1 MWWLLPVIAIAG
13 AWYSAI
19 SLGFVP
25 PPNAKIIIKIHHGK
39 IRVTGGQLRA
49 QSGEFVTDIL
59 QQVNISTGFIAIT
72 HSERVAFFSRNI
84 PQDVRQRLRNVLL
97 NDPF

>member
-1 MWWLLPVIAIAG
+1 MLWLLLVTAIAV
-13 AWYSAI
+13 AWFIAI
-19 SLGFVP
+19 SLGFLP
-25 PPNAKIIIKIHHGK
+25 PPSAKIIIKIHHGK
-39 IRVTGGQLRA
+39 IRITGGQLRA
-49 QSGEFVTDIL
+49 QSREFVTDIL
-59 QQVNISTGFIAIT
+59 KQANISTGFIAIT